1 MNHRP
6 PLFSGSRAA
15 YLHTG
20 QEGEEREEEETL
32 MSPEPGSE
40 VGGQRKENISHT
52 WSVFFFKLKRAS
64 NNIQKK
70 GPAGLPAGRCRCASQ
85 ADEGLVSKLHL
96 FNSLRGILHCL
107 L

>member
-1 MNHRP
+1 
-6 PLFSGSRAA
+6 
-15 YLHTG
+15 
-20 QEGEEREEEETL
+20 

-70 GPAGLPAGRCRCASQ
+70 SPAGLPAGRCRCASQ
-85 ADEGLVSKLHL
+85 ADEGLCQNCICLVPSEEYCIVSCDTRS
-96 FNSLRGILHCL
+96 FF
-107 L
+107 